1 MYRTVHQEPK
11 EVAMN
16 NLNLL
21 IAHAEVTRRVTDAEQ
36 RRRARSCRTR
46 RPFAAV
52 LPRRSVQL

>member
-11 EVAMN
+11 EVARH

-36 RRRARSCRTR
+36 RRRVRGCRTV
-46 RPFAAV
+46 RPLATV
-52 LPRRSVQL
+52 IPRRSPQL

>member
-1 MYRTVHQEPK
+1 MNDLRLI
-11 EVAMN
+11 VAQ
-16 NLNLL
+16 
-21 IAHAEVTRRVTDAEQ
+21 AEITRRVADAEQ

>member
-1 MYRTVHQEPK
+1 MH
-11 EVAMN
+11 

-21 IAHAEVTRRVTDAEQ
+21 IAHAEVTRRVNDAEQ